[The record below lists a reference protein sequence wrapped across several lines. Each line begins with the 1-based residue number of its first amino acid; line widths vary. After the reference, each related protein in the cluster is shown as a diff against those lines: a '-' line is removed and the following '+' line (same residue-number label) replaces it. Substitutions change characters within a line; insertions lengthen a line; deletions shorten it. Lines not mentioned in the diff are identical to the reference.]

1 VAGVNDPI
9 LRKRAFCV
17 GRRFVQSWGERYILV
32 VPSGGIEMIVTKAK
46 VLDPTHL
53 ELSRPIGMGQGETV
67 VVSIASPSEIDP
79 EH

>member
-1 VAGVNDPI
+1 
-9 LRKRAFCV
+9 
-17 GRRFVQSWGERYILV
+17 
-32 VPSGGIEMIVTKAK
+32 MIVTKAK